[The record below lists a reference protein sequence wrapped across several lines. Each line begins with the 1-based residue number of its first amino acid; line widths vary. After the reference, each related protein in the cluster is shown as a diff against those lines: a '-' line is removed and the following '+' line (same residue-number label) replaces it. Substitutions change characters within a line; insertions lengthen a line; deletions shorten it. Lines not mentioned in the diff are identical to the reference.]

1 MRWIWGAVPYG
12 RGVDR
17 GVWGCRAQI
26 GCGGIGG
33 GVTAVELWIARN
45 DVEFVGVCRFCR
57 FSDIPGSAQ
66 EQFAF
71 YFSCLK
77 IRSMLELFLYK
88 ITNSIHSSPPKTE
101 KRSNI
106 SAAAM
111 RYISAPTAISIAIS
125 IIISISLIFFAAI
138 LTKEQ
143 GHSSRS
149 SNVDLGLTEARHRNP
164 PDPVV
169 QYTRV
174 ETKSNQYNRKQPP
187 RPDLPTHSLE
197 YNPNSY
203 KKFTLV

>member
-1 MRWIWGAVPYG
+1 M
-12 RGVDR
+12 
-17 GVWGCRAQI
+17 
-26 GCGGIGG
+26 
-33 GVTAVELWIARN
+33 ELQPLSSGSQGMMWNLWVCADFADFLTSGPSAAR
-45 DVEFVGVCRFCR
+45 
-57 FSDIPGSAQ
+57 IPRSAL

-77 IRSMLELFLYK
+77 TRPMLELFPYK

-106 SAAAM
+106 SAATIW
-111 RYISAPTAISIAIS
+111 YISAPTAISIAIS
-125 IIISISLIFFAAI
+125 LIISISLIFSAAI
-138 LTKEQ
+138 LTEEQ
-143 GHSSRS
+143 GHSST

-174 ETKSNQYNRKQPP
+174 ETKSNQYTRKQPP
-187 RPDLPTHSLE
+187 RPHRPTHSLD

>member
-1 MRWIWGAVPYG
+1 MELQPLSSGSQGMRWN
-12 RGVDR
+12 
-17 GVWGCRAQI
+17 
-26 GCGGIGG
+26 
-33 GVTAVELWIARN
+33 LWVCADFADFLTSGPSAAR
-45 DVEFVGVCRFCR
+45 
-57 FSDIPGSAQ
+57 IPGSAQ

-88 ITNSIHSSPPKTE
+88 ISNSIHSSTAKTE

-106 SAAAM
+106 SAAAIW
-111 RYISAPTAISIAIS
+111 YISAPTAISIAIS
-125 IIISISLIFFAAI
+125 LIISISLIFSAAI
-138 LTKEQ
+138 LTEEQ
-143 GHSSRS
+143 GHRSSSS

-174 ETKSNQYNRKQPP
+174 ETKSNQYTRNQPIKSH
-187 RPDLPTHSLE
+187 RPTHSLE

-203 KKFTLV
+203 KKFTLLL